1 MGITVVSSPASATAS
16 ASANSAPPSSTG
28 VPEGLPGGFAALL
41 GSQLGRTIAS
51 NLGTATPP
59 RDSEKTEEKP
69 LGNENADQTLAL
81 LMAVPPVTPPVQP
94 NQSVRLDTNITRNEA
109 AKPQD
114 ATPLLGTVISE
125 ARGTNEE
132 ASGLTATDLA
142 QQSSDAFKNALST
155 ARDKQ
160 SETPTANI
168 AAETAAQASA
178 AIATAK
184 ASTENRSHATTA
196 PAEIETHLQS
206 PSWGQDFGNKVVW
219 MAKNDQQ
226 SAQININPP
235 QLGPVQITLQ
245 INGDQATA
253 IFASPHTEVRQAIEG
268 SLSQLRDMLA
278 TAGINLGQA
287 DVGANMARHNDNTH
301 FQSAN
306 GNRAPDETAILPD
319 IGRPTDGAP
328 SALAQRGRGLVDLFA

>member
-1 MGITVVSSPASATAS
+1 MGITVVSSPAAATAS
-16 ASANSAPPSSTG
+16 ASANSAPSSSAG

-59 RDSEKTEEKP
+59 RDSEKAEEKP

-94 NQSVRLDTNITRNEA
+94 NQSVRLDTNIAWNEA
-109 AKPQD
+109 ANPQD
-114 ATPLLGTVISE
+114 AAPLLGAVTSE
-125 ARGTNEE
+125 ARGTSKE
-132 ASGLTATDLA
+132 APGLVTTDLT

-178 AIATAK
+178 AMATA
-184 ASTENRSHATTA
+184 ENRNHAAAT
-196 PAEIETHLQS
+196 PAEVRTHLQS

-268 SLSQLRDMLA
+268 SLAQLRDMLA

-287 DVGANMARHNDNTH
+287 DVGANMARHNDNTY

-328 SALAQRGRGLVDLFA
+328 SVLAQRGRGLVDLFA